1 MSTFALPGHAGPA
14 VLAEDGR
21 SEPGRVSVPGATMQ
35 DMAPISSDSP
45 FVGRARELARLEHLL
60 EQAVA
65 GSAAG
70 VLVAGDAGVGK
81 TRLTT
86 ELLRHAHER
95 GVVAVVGHCVD
106 LGAGGLPYL
115 PFAEALTAVARAGD
129 VPDADDAARAA
140 SAAVRSVAAER
151 PVLYR
156 VTGRIEQS
164 PADEAGER
172 MPLYEAVLDS
182 IHAVTDGVAPMLLVL
197 EDLHW
202 ADASTR
208 DLLRFVLSRL
218 SDERLLV
225 VGTYRSDDLHRRH
238 PLRPLLAELV
248 RLPRVERVEVQ
259 PFDAFELR
267 DYLSMLHGGQL
278 PDGVVEDILSR
289 SEGNAYYAEE
299 LLAAAD
305 DTLAGHRRRVALPEQ
320 LADVLL
326 ARLERLAPGVQ
337 QVARVASVAGR
348 RVQDGLL
355 RAAVGMP
362 TVEVEEAL
370 REAVAHHVLVPDGG
384 DRYAFRHA
392 LLQEAIY
399 GDLLPGERVR
409 LHSTY
414 ARLLAEQGD
423 GASAADLARHCMA
436 ALDLPGALAASVRA
450 AEEALAVLAPSEALS
465 HYDQALEL
473 WAAVPE
479 AARPP
484 GLDAVAL
491 TVRAASAAGSAGEL
505 DRAVALASEAV
516 TLAAAGTD
524 RMTEASARGRLAHH
538 LYEDDRR
545 EECLAETAR
554 VRELLADAGPSP
566 VRVWAV
572 AVEARIRARRG
583 TLEQTRALVE
593 PALEEA
599 RTLGL
604 AAAEADLLISL
615 ALHESEAGD
624 VDVAAERLARATRQA
639 RSGGD
644 PAVGLRAVYNRAIN
658 RLDSGDL
665 SGAER
670 TLEEGLADAERAG
683 LALTVYGVESLNMLL
698 QALVLAGD
706 WDKAL
711 ATHARARMRV
721 PAVQRDWLQV
731 PTLPVLAARDPAA
744 ALALGRH
751 LTPLAEAEAWA
762 SHLVMAPIADAH
774 RWLGDGEAA
783 TATVRRIVAL
793 KAAGGDEWGLG
804 QLQALG
810 IGLGALADAAAAGA
824 LRQDE
829 ATVARLR
836 AEGEVFVEHARLVAQ
851 RGQPRLATLGPEGRA
866 WLARGEAEWSRLQG
880 KVDPDVW
887 ERSVTEFGFG
897 QVYEVARSR
906 RHLAEALL
914 ARGDR
919 SGGGGAGP
927 IGAGDGG
934 GAAGAPAAGGDRRAR
949 PPGTARPRRRP
960 GGVVRAHPAGAGGD
974 AAGGAGADQ
983 PADRAAAVHQREDGE
998 RPRLER
1004 AGQAGRRRAHGGR
1017 RDRAPTRA
1025 AWSTTRWTR
1034 RPPAERQP
1042 RARGFSSTA
1051 PSRASIPSWSATIQI
1066 SLIRPARRVSTS
1078 ITCIVTRSLPPVTGP
1093 SGVSSGP
1100 ASRPCIRKATAN
1112 RSGPPDTTD
1121 STSVVRSRS
1130 ATAVIRARRTRSST
1144 GMSAPLIRTG
1154 SS

>member
-1 MSTFALPGHAGPA
+1 
-14 VLAEDGR
+14 
-21 SEPGRVSVPGATMQ
+21 
-35 DMAPISSDSP
+35 
-45 FVGRARELARLEHLL
+45 RARELARLEHLL

-81 TRLTT
+81 TRLTA
-86 ELLRHAHER
+86 ELVRRAQER
-95 GVVAVVGHCVD
+95 GVVTVVGHCVD

-115 PFAEALTAVARAGD
+115 PFAEALTGVARAGD
-129 VPDADDAARAA
+129 APDADDVEQAA

-164 PADEAGER
+164 PVDDAGER
-172 MPLYEAVLDS
+172 MPLYEAVLEAL
-182 IHAVTDGVAPMLLVL
+182 HAVTDRVAPMLLVL

-248 RLPRVERVEVQ
+248 RLPRVERLEVQ
-259 PFDAFELR
+259 PFDAAELR
-267 DYLSMLHGGQL
+267 DYLSTLHGGDV
-278 PDGVVEDILSR
+278 PDAVVEDILGR

-299 LLAAAD
+299 LLVAAD
-305 DTLAGHRRRVALPEQ
+305 DALAGRGRRVALPEQ

-326 ARLERLAPGVQ
+326 ARLERLPAGVQ

-348 RVQDGLL
+348 RVSDALL

-370 REAVAHHVLVPDGG
+370 REAVAHHVLVPDGS

-392 LLQEAIY
+392 LLQEAVY
-399 GDLLPGERVR
+399 ADLLPGERVR
-409 LHSTY
+409 LHATY

-450 AEEALAVLAPSEALS
+450 AEEAVAVLAPAEALA
-465 HYDQALEL
+465 HYDQALQL

-479 AARPP
+479 AGRPL
-484 GLDAVAL
+484 GLDAVTL
-491 TVRAASAAGSAGEL
+491 TERAAAAAGAAGEL

-516 TLAAAGTD
+516 ALAAAGND
-524 RMTEASARGRLAHH
+524 PAVEATARGRLAHH

-545 EECLAETAR
+545 DEALAEIDR
-554 VRELLADAGPSP
+554 VRALLDGTGPSP

-583 TLEQTRALVE
+583 TLAETEALVE
-593 PALEEA
+593 PAVEEA
-599 RTLGL
+599 RSLGL

-639 RSGGD
+639 RTGGD
-644 PAVGLRAVYNRAIN
+644 PTVALRAVYNLAIN
-658 RLDSGDL
+658 RIDSGDL
-665 SGAER
+665 AGAER
-670 TLEEGLADAERAG
+670 ILEEGMAEAERAG

-698 QALVLAGD
+698 QALVLAGE

-711 ATHARARMRV
+711 ATHARARVRV

-731 PTLPVLAARDPAA
+731 PTLPVIAARDPAA
-744 ALALGRH
+744 VLPLGAQ
-751 LTPLAEAEAWA
+751 LTPLAEQEPWA
-762 SHLVMAPIADAH
+762 SHLVLAPVADAQ

-783 TATVRRIVAL
+783 AATVRRIVEL
-793 KAAGGDEWGLG
+793 KVDGEDEWGLG
-804 QLQALG
+804 QLLALG
-810 IGLGALADAAAAGA
+810 IGLGGLADAAAAAGV
-824 LRQDE
+824 RQDE
-829 ATVARLR
+829 TAIARLR
-836 AEGEVFVEHARLVAQ
+836 DEGKVFVERARQVAE

-866 WLARGEAEWSRLQG
+866 WLTRAEAEWARLEG
-880 KVDPDVW
+880 RDDPEAWRDAV
-887 ERSVTEFGFG
+887 EAFGFG

-906 RHLAEALL
+906 RHLAEALVLNGDRAGAAHQARL
-914 ARGDR
+914 ARETAVRLQARPLREALD
-919 SGGGGAGP
+919 AL
-927 IGAGDGG
+927 A
-934 GAAGAPAAGGDRRAR
+934 RRAR
-949 PPGTARPRRRP
+949 LDLGGGPATSTILTPREQEVMRLVAQGLTNRQIGRRLFISEKTAS
-960 GGVVRAHPAGAGGD
+960 VHVSNVLAKLGAGGRTEAVAIAHRRGLLVDEAAD
-974 AAGGAGADQ
+974 A
-983 PADRAAAVHQREDGE
+983 
-998 RPRLER
+998 
-1004 AGQAGRRRAHGGR
+1004 
-1017 RDRAPTRA
+1017 
-1025 AWSTTRWTR
+1025 
-1034 RPPAERQP
+1034 
-1042 RARGFSSTA
+1042 
-1051 PSRASIPSWSATIQI
+1051 
-1066 SLIRPARRVSTS
+1066 
-1078 ITCIVTRSLPPVTGP
+1078 
-1093 SGVSSGP
+1093 
-1100 ASRPCIRKATAN
+1100 
-1112 RSGPPDTTD
+1112 
-1121 STSVVRSRS
+1121 
-1130 ATAVIRARRTRSST
+1130 
-1144 GMSAPLIRTG
+1144 
-1154 SS
+1154 